1 MLKCYSSSTPLT
13 LIALNPCYSDSLHYI
28 WRVAIRIPLLEC
40 FKMLGE
46 SNWHPNLFWSPTCV
60 VNIRV
65 FTAPVCTITLLW
77 FTLLALRPVPSAT
90 QIIVRTYLSD
100 QDYTAVLW
108 VQVQQ
113 HSWRHKSSPTLPAPP
128 SIIQAKQHLP
138 TYSFLGTDRHPK
150 RRIISSLSFS
160 GSLTISEREV
170 RAVFVNH

>member
-65 FTAPVCTITLLW
+65 FTAPVCTITSVW
-77 FTLLALRPVPSAT
+77 FTLRLVQSAT

>member
-1 MLKCYSSSTPLT
+1 MLFFLYSPHLNCPEPMLFRFFALHLKGGYFYSTF
-13 LIALNPCYSDSLHYI
+13 
-28 WRVAIRIPLLEC
+28 RVLQN
-40 FKMLGE
+40 FGE
-46 SNWHPNLFWSPTCV
+46 SNWHLNLFWSPTCV

-65 FTAPVCTITLLW
+65 FTAPVCTITSVW
-77 FTLLALRPVPSAT
+77 FTLRLVQSAT
-90 QIIVRTYLSD
+90 QIIIRTYLSD

-128 SIIQAKQHLP
+128 SIIQPKQHLP